1 MSKIKKPEPSEIN
14 NQVIADIRS
23 GISSAFWLAITE
35 AIRNN
40 ISALDIDLHENYN
53 NLSPD
58 GIKDM
63 LRVRELL
70 NNLLET
76 PERII
81 NSIELGEKQPRI
93 LDPYARTFKELREDN
108 NV

>member
-1 MSKIKKPEPSEIN
+1 MSKIKKPELDIS
-14 NQVIADIRS
+14 NQIIADLRS
-23 GISSAFWLAITE
+23 GVSSAFWLAITE
-35 AIRNN
+35 AIKNN
-40 ISALDIDLHENYN
+40 ISALDRDLHENYGD
-53 NLSPD
+53 LSPD

-70 NNLLET
+70 NNLLDT

-81 NSIELGEKQPRI
+81 RSIELGEIQPRI
-93 LDPYARTFKELREDN
+93 LDPYARTFKELNEDN